1 MNESPT
7 PLDPEVVDELLTAE
21 IDGEVA
27 GAADDLGLTAHDAL
41 ARLAATPGVD
51 ERRAA
56 LVHARDLLA
65 TPPDLDELLK
75 QRLVAKAVRASEQ
88 AGVAH
93 RRASRE
99 RHRSIWV
106 AAGSVAAAVLVVVGL
121 ATALARRDT
130 AGNDTLSADSTESTE
145 SGASGDD
152 TASDADAAA
161 PGAGSSALDR
171 ATTPTT
177 VDLGEVS
184 DPAVLRDKIVAALPP
199 ATTRNSTQEL
209 SPSTLAESQAS
220 SEAPRSPT
228 SPDPGCRERAA
239 GLAPT
244 APTSAPVLT
253 AKGTVDGRT
262 VEIFVFDVP
271 EGGRAVV
278 VMSGD
283 CGLLNHQTL
292 N

>member
-21 IDGEVA
+21 LDGEFA
-27 GAADDLGLTAHDAL
+27 SAADDLGLSAQDAH

-51 ERRAA
+51 ARRAA

-65 TPPDLDELLK
+65 TPPELDELLT
-75 QRLVAKAVRASEQ
+75 QRLVAKALRASEQ

-93 RRASRE
+93 RRAAGE
-99 RHRSIWV
+99 RRRSIWV
-106 AAGSVAAAVLVVVGL
+106 AAGSVAAALLVVVGL
-121 ATALARRDT
+121 VAALARRDT
-130 AGNDTLSADSTESTE
+130 NGNDTLSADSTESAE

-152 TASDADAAA
+152 KAGDLDAAA
-161 PGAGSSALDR
+161 PGAGSSTLDG

-184 DPAVLRDKIVAALPP
+184 DPAVLRDKIVAALPT
-199 ATTRNSTQEL
+199 AATRNSFTDS
-209 SPSTLAESQAS
+209 SPSTLAEAQGS
-220 SEAPRSPT
+220 SEVPSAST
-228 SPDPGCRERAA
+228 SSDPGCRERAA

-253 AKGTVDGRT
+253 ARGTVDGRT
-262 VEIFVFDVP
+262 VDIFVFDVP
-271 EGGRAVV
+271 QGGRAVV
-278 VMSGD
+278 VMTGD